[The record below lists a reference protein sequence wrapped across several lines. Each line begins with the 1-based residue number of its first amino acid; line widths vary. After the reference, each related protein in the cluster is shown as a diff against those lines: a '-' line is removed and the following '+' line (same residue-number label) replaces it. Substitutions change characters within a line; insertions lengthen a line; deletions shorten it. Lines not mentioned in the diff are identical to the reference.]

1 MPREDARNHLAPSEH
16 MTAIKLGS
24 ETVAGDQMIKPTC
37 KVHSPFNLHT
47 LVSGN

>member
-24 ETVAGDQMIKPTC
+24 ETAAGDQMIEPIC
-37 KVHSPFNLHT
+37 KVNT
-47 LVSGN
+47 LVTDSEIIYK